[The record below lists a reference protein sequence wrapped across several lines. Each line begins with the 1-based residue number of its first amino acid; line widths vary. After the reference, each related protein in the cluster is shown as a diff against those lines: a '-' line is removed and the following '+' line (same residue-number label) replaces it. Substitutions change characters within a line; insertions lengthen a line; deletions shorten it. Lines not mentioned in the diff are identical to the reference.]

1 VQTATSPQPVEKV
14 STTCGQGAEI
24 GYNKY
29 IGSKATDFP
38 NYPLF
43 SNMRKIESEM
53 NAAVLT
59 RRNFSKANTSVTIN
73 DRIAEV
79 RLHGNLIARV
89 GDNFVQILDGGWQS
103 VTTKSRLNALLS
115 DVTPDGGVFQ
125 KDYVWYYNSSKVGTV
140 PFMSGM
146 EAV

>member
-1 VQTATSPQPVEKV
+1 
-14 STTCGQGAEI
+14 
-24 GYNKY
+24 
-29 IGSKATDFP
+29 
-38 NYPLF
+38 
-43 SNMRKIESEM
+43 MRKIETEM
-53 NAAVLT
+53 NSAVLT
-59 RRNFSKANTSVTIN
+59 RRNYSKANTSVSIN

-115 DVTPDGGVFQ
+115 DVTPDGSVFQ

-140 PFMSGM
+140 PFFSGM
-146 EAV
+146 EAA

>member
-1 VQTATSPQPVEKV
+1 MRKSVIISISEA
-14 STTCGQGAEI
+14 
-24 GYNKY
+24 
-29 IGSKATDFP
+29 KATDFNP
-38 NYPLF
+38 NNIF
-43 SNMRKIESEM
+43 SNMRKIEAQM
-53 NAAVLT
+53 NQAVT
-59 RRNFSKANTSVTIN
+59 NRYDFKKANTSVEIN

-115 DVTPDGGVFQ
+115 AVTPDGGVFQ
-125 KDYVWYYNSSKVGTV
+125 KDFTWYYNSSKVGTV

>member
-1 VQTATSPQPVEKV
+1 MTVRKV
-14 STTCGQGAEI
+14 STFCGQSAEMP
-24 GYNKY
+24 YNRY
-29 IGSKATDFP
+29 IGGKTTDFP
-38 NYPLF
+38 PYTIF
-43 SNMRKIESEM
+43 SNMRKIESQM
-53 NAAVLT
+53 NQAVT
-59 RRNFSKANTSVTIN
+59 NRYNFSKANTSVSIN

-115 DVTPDGGVFQ
+115 AVTPDGGVFQ
-125 KDYVWYYNSSKVGTV
+125 KDFTWYYNSSKVGTV

>member
-1 VQTATSPQPVEKV
+1 
-14 STTCGQGAEI
+14 
-24 GYNKY
+24 
-29 IGSKATDFP
+29 
-38 NYPLF
+38 
-43 SNMRKIESEM
+43 MRKIETEM
-53 NAAVLT
+53 NSAVLS
-59 RRNFSKANTSVTIN
+59 RRNFSKANTSVSIN

-115 DVTPDGGVFQ
+115 DVTPDGSVFQ
-125 KDYVWYYNSSKVGTV
+125 KDYVWYYNSSTVGTV
-140 PFMSGM
+140 PFFSGM

>member
-1 VQTATSPQPVEKV
+1 
-14 STTCGQGAEI
+14 
-24 GYNKY
+24 
-29 IGSKATDFP
+29 
-38 NYPLF
+38 
-43 SNMRKIESEM
+43 MRKIETEM
-53 NAAVLT
+53 NSAVLS
-59 RRNFSKANTSVTIN
+59 RRNFSKANTSVSIN
-73 DRIAEV
+73 DRIDEV

-115 DVTPDGGVFQ
+115 DVTPDGSVFQ

-140 PFMSGM
+140 PFFSGM

>member
-1 VQTATSPQPVEKV
+1 
-14 STTCGQGAEI
+14 
-24 GYNKY
+24 
-29 IGSKATDFP
+29 
-38 NYPLF
+38 
-43 SNMRKIESEM
+43 MRKIESEM

-89 GDNFVQILDGGWQS
+89 GDTFVQILDGGWQS
-103 VTTKSRLNALLS
+103 NTTKSRLNALLS
-115 DVTPDGGVFQ
+115 DVTPDGSVFQ
-125 KDYVWYYNSSKVGTV
+125 KDFVWYYNSSKVGTV

>member
-1 VQTATSPQPVEKV
+1 
-14 STTCGQGAEI
+14 
-24 GYNKY
+24 
-29 IGSKATDFP
+29 
-38 NYPLF
+38 
-43 SNMRKIESEM
+43 MRKIETEM
-53 NAAVLT
+53 NSAVLS
-59 RRNFSKANTSVTIN
+59 RRNFSKANTSVSIN

-115 DVTPDGGVFQ
+115 DVTPDGSVFQ
-125 KDYVWYYNSSKVGTV
+125 KDYVWYYNSSKGGTV
-140 PFMSGM
+140 PFFSGM

>member
-1 VQTATSPQPVEKV
+1 
-14 STTCGQGAEI
+14 
-24 GYNKY
+24 
-29 IGSKATDFP
+29 
-38 NYPLF
+38 
-43 SNMRKIESEM
+43 MRKIETEM
-53 NAAVLT
+53 NSAVLP
-59 RRNFSKANTSVTIN
+59 RRNFSTANTSVSIN

-115 DVTPDGGVFQ
+115 DVTPDGSVFQ

-140 PFMSGM
+140 PFFSGM

>member
-1 VQTATSPQPVEKV
+1 
-14 STTCGQGAEI
+14 
-24 GYNKY
+24 
-29 IGSKATDFP
+29 
-38 NYPLF
+38 
-43 SNMRKIESEM
+43 MRKIESEM

-59 RRNFSKANTSVTIN
+59 RRNFNKANTSVTIN

-89 GDNFVQILDGGWQS
+89 GDSFVQILDGGWQS

-115 DVTPDGGVFQ
+115 AVTNDGGVFQ
-125 KDYVWYYNSSKVGTV
+125 KDFTWYYNSSKVGTV

>member
-1 VQTATSPQPVEKV
+1 
-14 STTCGQGAEI
+14 
-24 GYNKY
+24 
-29 IGSKATDFP
+29 
-38 NYPLF
+38 
-43 SNMRKIESEM
+43 MRKIETEM

-59 RRNFSKANTSVTIN
+59 RRNFSKANTSVSIN

-115 DVTPDGGVFQ
+115 SVTPDGGVFQ

>member
-1 VQTATSPQPVEKV
+1 MRTECGDLLYLVYRKQSNRF
-14 STTCGQGAEI
+14 STLT
-24 GYNKY
+24 
-29 IGSKATDFP
+29 
-38 NYPLF
+38 LF

-53 NAAVLT
+53 NAAVT
-59 RRNFSKANTSVTIN
+59 NRYNFSKANTQVSIN

-103 VTTKSRLNALLS
+103 VTTKSRLNALL
-115 DVTPDGGVFQ
+115 DAVTPNGSVFQ

>member
-1 VQTATSPQPVEKV
+1 
-14 STTCGQGAEI
+14 
-24 GYNKY
+24 
-29 IGSKATDFP
+29 
-38 NYPLF
+38 
-43 SNMRKIESEM
+43 MRKIESEM
-53 NAAVLT
+53 NAAVLS

-89 GDNFVQILDGGWQS
+89 GDSFVQILDGGWQS
-103 VTTKSRLNALLS
+103 VTTKSRLNALLRE
-115 DVTPDGGVFQ
+115 VTPDGGVFQ

>member
-1 VQTATSPQPVEKV
+1 MRRCPIIDV
-14 STTCGQGAEI
+14 SEGKPPI
-24 GYNKY
+24 FNPKP
-29 IGSKATDFP
+29 I
-38 NYPLF
+38 F
-43 SNMRKIESEM
+43 SNMRKIETEM
-53 NAAVLT
+53 NAAVT
-59 RRNFSKANTSVTIN
+59 NRYDFKKANTTVEIN

-115 DVTPDGGVFQ
+115 AVTPDGGVFQ
-125 KDYVWYYNSSKVGTV
+125 KDFTWFYNSSKVGTV

>member
-1 VQTATSPQPVEKV
+1 MRTECGDLLYLVYRKRRQPI
-14 STTCGQGAEI
+14 STLT
-24 GYNKY
+24 
-29 IGSKATDFP
+29 
-38 NYPLF
+38 LF

-53 NAAVLT
+53 NAAVT
-59 RRNFSKANTSVTIN
+59 NRYNFSKANTQVSIN

-103 VTTKSRLNALLS
+103 VTTKSRLNALL
-115 DVTPDGGVFQ
+115 DAVTPNGSVFQ

>member
-1 VQTATSPQPVEKV
+1 
-14 STTCGQGAEI
+14 
-24 GYNKY
+24 
-29 IGSKATDFP
+29 
-38 NYPLF
+38 
-43 SNMRKIESEM
+43 MRKIETEM
-53 NAAVLT
+53 NSAVLT
-59 RRNFSKANTSVTIN
+59 RRNFSKANTSVSIN

-115 DVTPDGGVFQ
+115 DVTPDGSVFQ
-125 KDYVWYYNSSKVGTV
+125 KDYTWYYNSSKVGTV
-140 PFMSGM
+140 PFFSGM

>member
-1 VQTATSPQPVEKV
+1 
-14 STTCGQGAEI
+14 
-24 GYNKY
+24 
-29 IGSKATDFP
+29 
-38 NYPLF
+38 
-43 SNMRKIESEM
+43 MRKIEMEM
-53 NAAVLT
+53 NSAIRY

-89 GDNFVQILDGGWQS
+89 GDTFVQILDGGWQS
-103 VTTKSRLNALLS
+103 VTTKSRLNALLRA
-115 DVTPDGGVFQ
+115 VTPDGGVFQ

>member
-1 VQTATSPQPVEKV
+1 
-14 STTCGQGAEI
+14 
-24 GYNKY
+24 
-29 IGSKATDFP
+29 
-38 NYPLF
+38 
-43 SNMRKIESEM
+43 MRKIESEM
-53 NAAVLT
+53 NAAVT
-59 RRNFSKANTSVTIN
+59 NRYNFSKANTQVSIN

-115 DVTPDGGVFQ
+115 AVTPNGSVFQ
-125 KDYVWYYNSSKVGTV
+125 KDFTWYYNSSKVGTV

>member
-1 VQTATSPQPVEKV
+1 
-14 STTCGQGAEI
+14 
-24 GYNKY
+24 
-29 IGSKATDFP
+29 
-38 NYPLF
+38 
-43 SNMRKIESEM
+43 MRKIETEM
-53 NAAVLT
+53 NSAVLT
-59 RRNFSKANTSVTIN
+59 RRNFSKANTSVSIN

-115 DVTPDGGVFQ
+115 EVTPDGGVFQ

-140 PFMSGM
+140 PFFSGM
-146 EAV
+146 EAA

>member
-1 VQTATSPQPVEKV
+1 
-14 STTCGQGAEI
+14 
-24 GYNKY
+24 
-29 IGSKATDFP
+29 
-38 NYPLF
+38 
-43 SNMRKIESEM
+43 MRKIETEM
-53 NAAVLT
+53 NSAVLS
-59 RRNFSKANTSVTIN
+59 RRNFSKANTSVSIN

-115 DVTPDGGVFQ
+115 DVTPDGSVFQ
-125 KDYVWYYNSSKVGTV
+125 KDYVWYYNSCKVGTV
-140 PFMSGM
+140 PFFSGM

>member
-1 VQTATSPQPVEKV
+1 
-14 STTCGQGAEI
+14 
-24 GYNKY
+24 
-29 IGSKATDFP
+29 
-38 NYPLF
+38 
-43 SNMRKIESEM
+43 MRKIESEK
-53 NAAVLT
+53 NAAVLS
-59 RRNFSKANTSVTIN
+59 RRNFSKANTSVTIK

-89 GDNFVQILDGGWQS
+89 GDTFVQILDGGWQS
-103 VTTKSRLNALLS
+103 VTTKSRLNALLRE
-115 DVTPDGGVFQ
+115 VTPDGGVFQ

>member
-1 VQTATSPQPVEKV
+1 
-14 STTCGQGAEI
+14 
-24 GYNKY
+24 
-29 IGSKATDFP
+29 
-38 NYPLF
+38 
-43 SNMRKIESEM
+43 MRKIETEM
-53 NAAVLT
+53 NSAVLS
-59 RRNFSKANTSVTIN
+59 RRNFSKANTSVSIN

-115 DVTPDGGVFQ
+115 DVTPDGSVFQ

-140 PFMSGM
+140 PFFSGM
-146 EAV
+146 VAA